1 MVERL
6 DNTGG
11 LLMREL
17 TVEPITN
24 QSFSAVLNE
33 NLFTFRLCNRGG
45 TVLID
50 ITKNNVVV
58 VSGAR
63 VVAGAPIVQPFSLLL
78 GENFVV
84 TTQAGALVDYHQFGI
99 TQFLFYVRFDDVQQR
114 EIRIPVPLV

>member
-1 MVERL
+1 
-6 DNTGG
+6 
-11 LLMREL
+11 MREL